1 MNYSEI
7 RQKED
12 TFVKR
17 KLYFLTAVMLLCAAC
32 TSKTPAPVSVTESP
46 TEVPEETPI
55 ALIPSVS
62 ESADTSSS
70 SVKPAETETAG
81 SLKPEQE
88 VGEVTSI
95 RRYVSSSD
103 MFSEPYL
110 PELVLNPDGTFIL
123 TENLFEGMGH
133 YSGTYTAED
142 YNLTL
147 HVSSVDFSG
156 FAGDDVKEIRFEALS
171 EDALELMNDLCG
183 SMKSDMWYLRE
194 E

>member
-1 MNYSEI
+1 
-7 RQKED
+7 
-12 TFVKR
+12 
-17 KLYFLTAVMLLCAAC
+17 MLRETHVLFPLCRCA
-32 TSKTPAPVSVTESP
+32 SVHRLHFKTPAPVTVTESP
-46 TEVPEETPI
+46 TEAPEETLI

-110 PELVLNPDGTFIL
+110 PELVLNPDGTFVL

-142 YNLTL
+142 YNLHPWCFL
-147 HVSSVDFSG
+147 RRLQRV
-156 FAGDDVKEIRFEALS
+156 
-171 EDALELMNDLCG
+171 CG
-183 SMKSDMWYLRE
+183 
-194 E
+194 

>member
-1 MNYSEI
+1 M
-7 RQKED
+7 
-12 TFVKR
+12 KR
-17 KLYFLTAVMLLCAAC
+17 ILYFLCAAVLLCTAC
-32 TSKTPAPVSVTESP
+32 TSKTPAPVTVTESP
-46 TEVPEETPI
+46 TETPEETPI

-110 PELVLNPDGTFIL
+110 PELVLNPDGTFVL

-147 HVSSVDFSG
+147 HVSSVDFSE
-156 FAGDDVKEIRFEALS
+156 FAGDDVKEIRFEALT
-171 EDALELMNDLCG
+171 EDVLQLMDDLCG
-183 SMKSDMWYLRE
+183 SMKFDTWYRAE

>member
-1 MNYSEI
+1 M
-7 RQKED
+7 
-12 TFVKR
+12 KR
-17 KLYFLTAVMLLCAAC
+17 ILCFLCAAVLLCTAC
-32 TSKTPAPVSVTESP
+32 TSKTPAPVTVTESP
-46 TEVPEETPI
+46 TEAPEETPI

-110 PELVLNPDGTFIL
+110 PELVLNPDGTFVL
-123 TENLFEGMGH
+123 TENLQFLGRTSTERIM
-133 YSGTYTAED
+133 
-142 YNLTL
+142 L
-147 HVSSVDFSG
+147 
-156 FAGDDVKEIRFEALS
+156 ALS
-171 EDALELMNDLCG
+171 SSGMIRPLTVD
-183 SMKSDMWYLRE
+183 SKSLNGLF
-194 E
+194 

>member
-1 MNYSEI
+1 M
-7 RQKED
+7 
-12 TFVKR
+12 KR

>member
-1 MNYSEI
+1 
-7 RQKED
+7 
-12 TFVKR
+12 
-17 KLYFLTAVMLLCAAC
+17 
-32 TSKTPAPVSVTESP
+32 
-46 TEVPEETPI
+46 
-55 ALIPSVS
+55 
-62 ESADTSSS
+62 
-70 SVKPAETETAG
+70 
-81 SLKPEQE
+81 
-88 VGEVTSI
+88 
-95 RRYVSSSD
+95 

-110 PELVLNPDGTFIL
+110 PELVLNPDGTFVL

-171 EDALELMNDLCG
+171 EDVLQLMDDLCG
-183 SMKSDMWYLRE
+183 SIKFDTWYRAE